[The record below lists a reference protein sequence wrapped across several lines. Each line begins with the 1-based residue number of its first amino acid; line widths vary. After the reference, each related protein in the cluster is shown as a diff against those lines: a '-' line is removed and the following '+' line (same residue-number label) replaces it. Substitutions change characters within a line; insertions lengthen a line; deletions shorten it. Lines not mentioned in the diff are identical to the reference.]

1 MFFDPR
7 KNVRPEP
14 LSHNPFNALVAPRP
28 IAWVSSMDSKSCI
41 NLAPFSFYNAIS
53 SDPPY
58 VMFALGSKDEAGT
71 PKDTLAN
78 VRQVPEFV
86 INIASWELREAVNQ
100 TSKVYLA
107 DVNEFEQTGLTQV
120 ASHLVAP
127 PRVGEA
133 KAALEC
139 HVNRIINLP
148 GKSNGRERHMVIGEV
163 VGIFISDDVIENGKV
178 DASRLHQLSR
188 LGYFEYDQVE
198 DTFTMPRPEG

>member
-7 KNVRPEP
+7 EDARPEP

-28 IAWVSSMDSKSCI
+28 IAWVTSIDSESRV

-58 VMFALGSKDEAGT
+58 VMFALGPKDKAGT

-86 INIASWELREAVNQ
+86 ISVASWELRKAVNQ
-100 TSKVYLA
+100 TSKAYSA
-107 DVNEFEQTGLTQV
+107 DINEFEQAGLTQV
-120 ASHLVAP
+120 ASQQVKP

-139 HVNRIINLP
+139 RVSQIIELP
-148 GKSNGRERHMVIGEV
+148 GKSDGRNRHMVIGEV
-163 VGIFISDDVIENGKV
+163 VGIFIDDDVIENGMV
-178 DASRLHQLSR
+178 VAGRLHQLSR

-198 DTFTMPRPEG
+198 DTVTIPRPD